1 MPLSLVARFTS
12 YTLTFLLL
20 VAEMASFVILV
31 SPLPRVVRKKLFY
44 FLSESPYV
52 AKLAYGV
59 KIAFMCVSC
68 HFVANSRLT
77 VPPRFIA
84 ILFVDAI
91 QRMWRVTAEVDLSK
105 TAQGTADYRSETNL
119 AARKF

>member
-1 MPLSLVARFTS
+1 MA
-12 YTLTFLLL
+12 TFVL
-20 VAEMASFVILV
+20 LV

-52 AKLAYGV
+52 AKLAYGI

-68 HFVANSRLT
+68 PSVASLHLT
-77 VPPRFIA
+77 LRHRFIA
-84 ILFVDAI
+84 ILFVDAV

-105 TAQGTADYRSETNL
+105 TTQGSADFRSETNL